1 MSLFDLYASGA
12 IKGSFMQEP
21 LLEEQEDES
30 DPESPV
36 KRGTAKAKP
45 QDSRG
50 QLKRSQSRKEAAQK
64 PDRVSP
70 SRLQRSTAADGD
82 AAGLGPDQPN
92 KESDV

>member
-1 MSLFDLYASGA
+1 
-12 IKGSFMQEP
+12 MQEP

-30 DPESPV
+30 DPESP

-45 QDSRG
+45 QNSRG
-50 QLKRSQSRKEAAQK
+50 QLKHSQSRKEVAQG
-64 PDRVSP
+64 PGRVSP

-92 KESDV
+92 KGSDV